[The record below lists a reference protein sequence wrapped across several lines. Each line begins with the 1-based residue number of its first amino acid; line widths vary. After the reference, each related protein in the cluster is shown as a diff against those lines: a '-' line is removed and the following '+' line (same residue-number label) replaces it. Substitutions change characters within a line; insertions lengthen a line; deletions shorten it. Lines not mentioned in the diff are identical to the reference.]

1 MYVLLE
7 LYAQLY
13 RKEELVICVDEKRK
27 QHLQRTRTPIAA
39 KSGAPIKE
47 DYEYWCT
54 GTRNIWLAV
63 DPKGGHR
70 QAEVT
75 ARRTKPDF
83 VRFMGRLLENV
94 YVGAQIIH
102 LVMDNLDTHFR
113 MNLEE
118 VLRVERAE

>member
-1 MYVLLE
+1 MWCISKITVEYRQRMYVLLE

-54 GTRNIWLAV
+54 GTRNI
-63 DPKGGHR
+63 
-70 QAEVT
+70 
-75 ARRTKPDF
+75 
-83 VRFMGRLLENV
+83 
-94 YVGAQIIH
+94 
-102 LVMDNLDTHFR
+102 
-113 MNLEE
+113 
-118 VLRVERAE
+118 